1 MESTAARLGRLPGT
15 VAIVTGAGAGIGRA
29 IALVFARE
37 GAKVVVAD
45 IDLAAAE
52 ATAATIAAG
61 GGSARAVEVDV
72 TDAASVEGMVS
83 ATVRSFGTL
92 NVLVNNAGVGTEGDV
107 VELSETEW
115 HRILD
120 VNLTGVF
127 LGCKYAIPALEEAGG
142 GSIVNIASIAAV
154 VGGSVSCVYPA
165 SKAGV
170 VALSKSTALKFA
182 GKNIRVNCVCPG
194 HVETALSYSLND
206 PEFKAALIQK
216 YPMGRLATAQEIA
229 NAVLFLASDEASFVT
244 GTELIVDGGYT
255 AQ

>member
-194 HVETALSYSLND
+194 HVQTALSYSLND

>member
-127 LGCKYAIPALEEAGG
+127 LGCKYAIPALEKAGG

>member
-1 MESTAARLGRLPGT
+1 MESKAEGMGRLPGT
-15 VAIVTGAGAGIGRA
+15 VAIVTGGGAGIGRA

-37 GAKVVVAD
+37 GAKVAVAD
-45 IDLAAAE
+45 IDLTAAE

-61 GGSARAVEVDV
+61 GGSARAVQVDV

-92 NVLVNNAGVGTEGDV
+92 NALVNNAGVGTEGDV

-115 HRILD
+115 HRTLD
-120 VNLTGVF
+120 VNLTAVF
-127 LGCKYAIPALEEAGG
+127 LGCKYAIPAMEKAGG

-170 VALSKSTALKFA
+170 VALSKSTALAISCAVASLPMGYFW
-182 GKNIRVNCVCPG
+182 IR
-194 HVETALSYSLND
+194 
-206 PEFKAALIQK
+206 AALNS
-216 YPMGRLATAQEIA
+216 GSLRL
-229 NAVLFLASDEASFVT
+229 
-244 GTELIVDGGYT
+244 
-255 AQ
+255 

>member
-1 MESTAARLGRLPGT
+1 M
-15 VAIVTGAGAGIGRA
+15 
-29 IALVFARE
+29 
-37 GAKVVVAD
+37 VVAD

-194 HVETALSYSLND
+194 HVQTALSYSLND